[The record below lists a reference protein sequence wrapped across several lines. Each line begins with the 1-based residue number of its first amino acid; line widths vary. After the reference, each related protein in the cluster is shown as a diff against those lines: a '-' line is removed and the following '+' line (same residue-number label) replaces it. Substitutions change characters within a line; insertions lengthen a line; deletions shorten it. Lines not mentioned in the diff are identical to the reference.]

1 MKWLKW
7 LHNYDFSKRSLC
19 QMSMNSKHTFGFID
33 IALWQ
38 VLHLEIN
45 NLGAYAYDGLDMRRR
60 GAKVNVQMQN
70 TFFKKLKRHP
80 RFFSPSVSTQF
91 FMS

>member
-1 MKWLKW
+1 MP
-7 LHNYDFSKRSLC
+7 
-19 QMSMNSKHTFGFID
+19 I
-33 IALWQ
+33 
-38 VLHLEIN
+38 
-45 NLGAYAYDGLDMRRR
+45 YDGLDMRRR